1 MQRRNLLKTFAGIGT
16 ASAVGFGGIA
26 AFSQRGSAQLTTNF
40 ESNEVSLTNDTGDL
54 SKLFISPSFRVEWD
68 GFDAAVGKIRVLVEA
83 RARGEDGDAGEW
95 SPVFRATPWINA
107 STEGTATESAPG
119 TSGFYDTGS
128 DGWGPITLFND
139 FGKPDYSTVPS
150 SDDYLSGTSLG
161 QVDEDDD
168 GEIIDDLPGAV
179 NGYYGA
185 TGSSDVFDNDDDDS
199 TARTR
204 VDVRYTVTLHAPGTS
219 SSFDGFGLADED
231 RSDYSPLVMYDEGNF
246 DGPANAIPYDELQAN
261 ANHPAISV
269 STTSFVVSTTNEAA
283 EVGVQGDTNASVS
296 GGGSPQN
303 LRLVWST
310 GNSSWRID
318 NMNADG
324 SIHFTLV
331 SADDPQ
337 DSVSGVVDGG
347 CYSYPHSD
355 APDNNNP
362 NRGPNGPG
370 KYVEL
375 DASTAKLMVDG
386 EQVDAKARGN

>member
-16 ASAVGFGGIA
+16 ASALGFGGIA
-26 AFSQRGSAQLTTNF
+26 TLSQRGSAQLTTSF
-40 ESNEVSLTNDTGDL
+40 ESNEVSLSNDTGDL

-68 GFDAAVGKIRVLVEA
+68 GFDAAVGKVRVLVEA
-83 RARGEDGDAGEW
+83 RARGAAGEAGEW
-95 SPVFRATPWINA
+95 SPVFRATPWINNN
-107 STEGTATESAPG
+107 TEGTVTESAPG
-119 TSGFYDTGS
+119 TAGFYDTGS

-150 SDDYLSGTSLG
+150 SDNYLSGTSLG
-161 QVDEDDD
+161 QVDEDNDN
-168 GEIIDDLPGAV
+168 EIVDDLPGAV

-185 TGSSDVFDNDDDDS
+185 TGSSDVFDNHDDDS
-199 TARTR
+199 NARTR
-204 VDVRYTVTLHAPGTS
+204 VDVRYTVTLHAPGHHD
-219 SSFDGFGLADED
+219 SFDGFGLDDED
-231 RSDYSPLVMYDEGNF
+231 RKDYSPLVMHDEGNF
-246 DGPANAIPYDELQAN
+246 DSPADAIPYDELQAN

-269 STTSFVVSTTNEAA
+269 STTSFIVETTNEAA
-283 EVGVQGDTNASVS
+283 EVGVQGDTNAGAS

-310 GNSSWRID
+310 GKDMWRID

-331 SADDPQ
+331 SADDPR
-337 DSVSGVVDGG
+337 DRVSGVVEGG
-347 CYSYPHSD
+347 RYSYPHSEV
-355 APDNNNP
+355 DNGNNP
-362 NRGPNGPG
+362 NRGPNGAG

-386 EQVDAKARGN
+386 EQVDVSARGN